1 MGIQNNPDNYNQL
14 SSFFEGLDYYLHVSR
29 EAQERLDLQLASRF
43 SVFDYIS
50 ISENKISEVLADLL
64 NPKGKHGQGRLFL
77 DLFLHQCIR
86 TSPNKN
92 HISSCIQLDFQV
104 FTEYRTIN
112 NRPMDIYLKSNDF
125 GIAIENKLWAKE
137 QNEQLSAYMEHLELT
152 FGNHYLFIFLTV
164 ESRDP
169 QSIPI
174 QKWKNLLTTGNA
186 LHLYYDINIIPWLLS
201 CREKCQADKIRH
213 FLNDFSNYIQQ
224 NFKKQNILLGE
235 SYEQ

>member
-1 MGIQNNPDNYNQL
+1 MGIQNNLNNYNQL
-14 SSFFEGLDYYLHVSR
+14 TSFFEGLDYYLHVSR

-50 ISENKISEVLADLL
+50 ISENKISEMLADLL

-77 DLFLHQCIR
+77 DLFLQQCVGA
-86 TSPNKN
+86 SSDKSL
-92 HISSCIQLDFQV
+92 ISSCMQLDFQA
-104 FTEYRTIN
+104 FTEYRAIN
-112 NRPMDIYLKSNDF
+112 NRPMDIYLESSGF

-137 QNEQLSAYMEHLELT
+137 QNEQLNAYMEHLELT
-152 FGNHYLFIFLTV
+152 FGKHYLFIFLTV
-164 ESRDP
+164 ESREP
-169 QSIPI
+169 ESIPI

-186 LHLYYDINIIPWLLS
+186 LHLYYDTDIIPWLLS

-224 NFKKQNILLGE
+224 NFERQSILPGD